1 MKTGEEIKKLID
13 ANNATIEQILKPN
26 QFTLNNIVAQLLN
39 ENKMLQAHCPKC
51 LVLEQKLKA
60 KNIKY
65 EEVNDVG
72 AMLDLGFKQAPILK
86 VDNSFLAFAD
96 AVRWINEVEA

>member
-1 MKTGEEIKKLID
+1 M
-13 ANNATIEQILKPN
+13 NV
-26 QFTLNNIVAQLLN
+26 TLYST
-39 ENKMLQAHCPKC
+39 HCPKC

-65 EEVNDVG
+65 EEVNDVS